1 MTVPDT
7 RELVDEIRSEVVG
20 ARFVTERFKS
30 RVLTLC
36 TRAVDYEA
44 KLGAA
49 TTMLAEAE
57 RIVPGVIP
65 TAGRFAVGLNDRERA
80 LAAEARV
87 EELSEALRDAER
99 ELGEA
104 ADDFDS
110 IAASAGHRVG
120 CDEPDDPGCEACI
133 ANSAAARARAVLV
146 RESGGQPEVCVCSTC
161 GATPETGLTADCPEC
176 WGGGQP

>member
-1 MTVPDT
+1 MAGASVGAVTVPDT
-7 RELVDEIRSEVVG
+7 RKLVDEIRSEVVG

-87 EELSEALRDAER
+87 EELSATLEDLRDGIR
-99 ELGEA
+99 EM
-104 ADDFDS
+104 DS
-110 IAASAGHRVG
+110 FLQGLARRLRSQA
-120 CDEPDDPGCEACI
+120 DEPVVVKVQMMPGT
-133 ANSAAARARAVLV
+133 SL
-146 RESGGQPEVCVCSTC
+146 
-161 GATPETGLTADCPEC
+161 
-176 WGGGQP
+176 